1 MQAGA
6 QIAQMPQIAP
16 VADAVMMSAGYT
28 RPARSDDPDFPI
40 AQAPMPAEVM
50 PPVNQNTSP
59 TFPPIPNDGESAMD
73 GIETANPEDNLV

>member
-1 MQAGA
+1 
-6 QIAQMPQIAP
+6 
-16 VADAVMMSAGYT
+16 
-28 RPARSDDPDFPI
+28 
-40 AQAPMPAEVM
+40 M